1 MSENKKVFFIINK
14 YSGAGYQPDVEGR
27 IITACGNL
35 NLECTIEFTQERGH
49 ATELAREAIRQ
60 KFDSVFAVGGDGTV
74 NEVAQALN
82 HSETPMGILP
92 KGSGNGLA
100 RHLGIP
106 MSFAKSLGMISS
118 LKTIAMDTVL
128 VNKQLS
134 VNIAGI
140 GFDGHVAGLFG
151 KDGKRGLFGYGIL
164 VLKEFF
170 RYQEFK
176 AEIIIDGKPLNRSA
190 FIIALANSCQFGN
203 NAQIAPN
210 ASVCDQLVEVCLIR
224 KVPLMQVFGFAYKM
238 FTGRFDHSAFVEIK
252 QAKKVTLQ
260 FSSPMAYHIDGES
273 MKPASEFSIEVQ
285 PRSLK
290 MLVPEDSKTKF

>member
-14 YSGAGYQPDVEGR
+14 HSGTDYRQDLEGR

-35 NLECTIEFTQERGH
+35 NLECTIEFTRERGH
-49 ATELAREAIRQ
+49 ATKLAREAIRQ

-74 NEVAQALN
+74 NEVAQALI

-106 MSFAKSLGMISS
+106 MSFTKSLGMISS
-118 LKTIAMDTVL
+118 HETIAMDTVL
-128 VNKQLS
+128 VNKKLS

-170 RYQEFK
+170 RYQEF
-176 AEIIIDGKPLNRSA
+176 EVEMIIDGKPLNRSA

-203 NAQIAPN
+203 NAKIAPN

-224 KVPLMQVFGFAYKM
+224 KVPLMQVIGFVYKM

-252 QAKKVTLQ
+252 QAKNVTLQ

-273 MKPASEFSIEVQ
+273 MKPAREFSIEVQ
-285 PRSLK
+285 PGSLK
-290 MLVPEDSKTKF
+290 MLVPKHSKKRV